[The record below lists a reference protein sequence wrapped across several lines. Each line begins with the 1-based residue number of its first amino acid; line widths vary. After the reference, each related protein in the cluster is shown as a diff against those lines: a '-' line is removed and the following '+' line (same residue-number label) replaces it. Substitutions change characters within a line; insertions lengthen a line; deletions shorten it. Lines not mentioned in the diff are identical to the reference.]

1 MNLAK
6 HLTLPLSCLLTV
18 LLPSTASAATPLQ
31 DPVSNGGLT
40 SDMAEPLV
48 EAAASEP
55 VVSEAV
61 VSETAAGETAAG
73 EITMEVRSLSQT
85 PVYHTAAANNCPCSA
100 CAAKK
105 RSAWSRYKSRKQE
118 QYWGYPEYFEEAGFG
133 AISTELIRPQVL
145 RGEAARMTIYD
156 YDFVTGTARLN
167 PRGIRRV
174 QQLARTAIING
185 QTITVESTGTEI
197 DESRYQNVV
206 AIAASAHLNPSQV
219 VSGQPIAAGLGG
231 EEALIHRKTELD
243 NVQKYGVRQFQF
255 EAGSGGFST
264 SGFSMS
270 SGGSSSN

>member
-1 MNLAK
+1 MNLSK

-18 LLPSTASAATPLQ
+18 LLPSTASAATPLH
-31 DPVSNGGLT
+31 DPVSNGGLPADT
-40 SDMAEPLV
+40 VAPPIETH
-48 EAAASEP
+48 ASET
-55 VVSEAV
+55 VV
-61 VSETAAGETAAG
+61 GETAV
-73 EITMEVRSLSQT
+73 EVRSLSQT
-85 PVYHTAAANNCPCSA
+85 PTYHTAAVNNCQCSA

-105 RSAWSRYKSRKQE
+105 GSVWSRYKWRKQE

-174 QQLARTAIING
+174 QQLARTAVING

-206 AIAASAHLNPSQV
+206 AIAASAHLNPAQV
-219 VSGQPIAAGLGG
+219 VSGQPIAAGLDG
-231 EEALIHRKTELD
+231 EEALIHRRTELD

-255 EAGSGGFST
+255 GAGSGGFST
-264 SGFSMS
+264 SGFSSS

>member
-1 MNLAK
+1 MNLSK

-31 DPVSNGGLT
+31 DPVSNGGLPADT
-40 SDMAEPLV
+40 VAPPIETH
-48 EAAASEP
+48 ASET
-55 VVSEAV
+55 VVGETV
-61 VSETAAGETAAG
+61 VSETVVGETAV
-73 EITMEVRSLSQT
+73 EVRSLSQT
-85 PVYHTAAANNCPCSA
+85 PTYHTAAVNNCQCSA

-105 RSAWSRYKSRKQE
+105 GSVWSRYKWRKQE

-206 AIAASAHLNPSQV
+206 AIAASAHLNPAQV
-219 VSGQPIAAGLGG
+219 VSGQPIAAGLDG
-231 EEALIHRKTELD
+231 EEALIHRRTELG
-243 NVQKYGVRQFQF
+243 NVQNYGVRQFQF
-255 EAGSGGFST
+255 GAGSGGFST
-264 SGFSMS
+264 SGFSSS

>member
-1 MNLAK
+1 MNLSK

-31 DPVSNGGLT
+31 DPVSNGGLP
-40 SDMAEPLV
+40 SDMAEPLL

-61 VSETAAGETAAG
+61 VSETVAGETVVS
-73 EITMEVRSLSQT
+73 ETTMGVRSLSQT
-85 PVYHTAAANNCPCSA
+85 PVYHTAVVNNCQCSA

-105 RSAWSRYKSRKQE
+105 GSAWSRYKSRKQE
-118 QYWGYPEYFEEAGFG
+118 KYWGYPEYFEEAGFG

-206 AIAASAHLNPSQV
+206 AIAASAHLNPAQV

-264 SGFSMS
+264 SGFSTS

>member
-1 MNLAK
+1 MNLSK

-18 LLPSTASAATPLQ
+18 LLPSIASAATPLQ

-85 PVYHTAAANNCPCSA
+85 PVYHTAAANNCQCSA